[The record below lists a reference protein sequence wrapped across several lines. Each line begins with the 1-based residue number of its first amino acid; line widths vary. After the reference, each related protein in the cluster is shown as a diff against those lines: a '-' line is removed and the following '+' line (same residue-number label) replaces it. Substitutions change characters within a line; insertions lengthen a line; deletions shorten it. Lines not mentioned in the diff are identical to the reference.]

1 MDDRTIDDLWY
12 WYLTGKKL
20 ASFPE
25 AYERAFDAYRK
36 VYRLFPGH
44 PRCFECDIPMAGLAG
59 ILLRPWGSHPSS
71 FNSRFCS
78 HCETFARSR
87 EAGAEVEL
95 TLLFADIRDSTR
107 LAEEVG
113 TSRFKD
119 LIKRFYK
126 VTSDVLIQHN
136 AMVNHLMGDQ
146 VIGLF
151 VPRFSGT
158 DHARVA
164 IQAAQD
170 LLRVTGHEQPGG
182 PWVPVGI
189 GIHTG
194 LAYVGMVGS
203 SKGVNEIAVLGSAAN
218 LTARLSSHALTG
230 EVLLSAETSK
240 AANLDTTGLKSRLLE
255 LKGISNPVLVSVL
268 PTTTAQR

>member
-1 MDDRTIDDLWY
+1 MIDQMMTCGTGISLERNGPLFRMHMNAPLM
-12 WYLTGKKL
+12 LTEK
-20 ASFPE
+20 
-25 AYERAFDAYRK
+25 YIDY
-36 VYRLFPGH
+36 FPGR

-113 TSRFKD
+113 TSQFKD

-158 DHARVA
+158 EHAKVA
-164 IQAAQD
+164 IQAARD
-170 LLRVTGHEQPGG
+170 MLRVTGHEQPGG
-182 PWVPVGI
+182 PWVSVGI

-218 LTARLSSHALTG
+218 LSRAAFLARINRR
-230 EVLLSAETSK
+230 SAIK
-240 AANLDTTGLKSRLLE
+240 C
-255 LKGISNPVLVSVL
+255 
-268 PTTTAQR
+268 

>member
-1 MDDRTIDDLWY
+1 
-12 WYLTGKKL
+12 
-20 ASFPE
+20 
-25 AYERAFDAYRK
+25 
-36 VYRLFPGH
+36 
-44 PRCFECDIPMAGLAG
+44 MAGLAG

-268 PTTTAQR
+268 PPTAAQR

>member
-1 MDDRTIDDLWY
+1 MDDKSNDDLWY
-12 WYLTGKKL
+12 WYLTGKKR

-25 AYERAFDAYRK
+25 GYERAFDAYRK

-59 ILLRPWGSHPSS
+59 ILLRPWGSRPSS

-78 HCETFARSR
+78 HCETFARSC

-95 TLLFADIRDSTR
+95 TLLFADIRDLTR
-107 LAEEVG
+107 LAEEIG

-119 LIKRFYK
+119 LIKKFYK

-158 DHARVA
+158 EHARVA
-164 IQAAQD
+164 IQAARD
-170 LLRVTGHEQPGG
+170 MLRVTGHEQPGG

-194 LAYVGMVGS
+194 MAYVGMVGS

-218 LTARLSSHALTG
+218 LAAWFSSHASTG

-268 PTTTAQR
+268 PPPTAQR

>member
-1 MDDRTIDDLWY
+1 
-12 WYLTGKKL
+12 
-20 ASFPE
+20 
-25 AYERAFDAYRK
+25 
-36 VYRLFPGH
+36 
-44 PRCFECDIPMAGLAG
+44 MAGLAG

-164 IQAAQD
+164 IQAARD

-218 LTARLSSHALTG
+218 LTARLSTHALTG

>member
-1 MDDRTIDDLWY
+1 
-12 WYLTGKKL
+12 
-20 ASFPE
+20 
-25 AYERAFDAYRK
+25 
-36 VYRLFPGH
+36 
-44 PRCFECDIPMAGLAG
+44 MAGLAG

>member
-1 MDDRTIDDLWY
+1 MDDKQIDDLWY

-25 AYERAFDAYRK
+25 AYERAFEAYRK
-36 VYRLFPGH
+36 VYRLFPGR

-59 ILLRPWGSHPSS
+59 LLLRPWGSHPSS

-95 TLLFADIRDSTR
+95 TLLFADIRNSTP
-107 LAEEVG
+107 LAEELG

-119 LIKRFYK
+119 IIKRFYK
-126 VTSDVLIQHN
+126 VTSNVLIQHN

-146 VIGLF
+146 VIGIF

-158 DHARVA
+158 EHARAA
-164 IQAAQD
+164 IEAARD
-170 LLRVTGHEQPGG
+170 LLRVTGHENPDG
-182 PWVPVGI
+182 PWIPVGV

-194 LAYVGMVGS
+194 LAYVGVVGS
-203 SKGVNEIAVLGSAAN
+203 AQGVKELAVLGSAAN
-218 LTARLSSHALTG
+218 LTARLSSSAASG
-230 EVLLSAETSK
+230 EVLLSAEASK
-240 AANLDTTGLKSRLLE
+240 SAHLDTSGLKSRLLE
-255 LKGISNPVLVSVL
+255 LKGISHPVQVNVL
-268 PTTTAQR
+268 P

>member
-1 MDDRTIDDLWY
+1 MEDRPNDDLWY
-12 WYLTGKKL
+12 WYLTGKKR

-25 AYERAFDAYRK
+25 AYERTFEAHRK
-36 VYRLFPGH
+36 VYRLFPGA

-71 FNSRFCS
+71 FNSRLCS
-78 HCETFARSR
+78 HCETFARSQ

-95 TLLFADIRDSTR
+95 TLLFADIRNSTR

-119 LIKRFYK
+119 LIKKFYK
-126 VTSDVLIQHN
+126 VSSDVLVQHN

-151 VPRFSGT
+151 VPRFSGA

-164 IQAAQD
+164 IQAARD
-170 LLRVTGHEQPGG
+170 LLRATGHEQPDG
-182 PWVPVGI
+182 PWVTVGV
-189 GIHTG
+189 GVHTG
-194 LAYVGMVGS
+194 LAYVGVVGS
-203 SKGVNEIAVLGSAAN
+203 SEGVNEIAVLGSAAN
-218 LTARLSSHALTG
+218 LAARLSSSAATG

-240 AANLDTTGLKSRLLE
+240 AANLDASGLKTRLLE

-268 PTTTAQR
+268 PSAALHG